1 MPRPTATSIIQTQNA
16 PPLRHLLPSLAADEL
31 DGILDYLG
39 QCGTPARSYKRV
51 FLARRVAAR
60 MRARAV
66 ETGRDYLQ
74 LLRRDASESD
84 RLIASLSIRHS
95 YFLRDANTFRALR
108 EQFLAPLFAERAQ
121 RGRRRFRA
129 WSAGCASGE
138 EPYSL
143 AILCAEILQGDR
155 PRWNLRILGTDVSAA
170 ALEQAQ
176 SGLYPEDRLRN
187 LTPALIQR
195 YFTRGTEGYRVCE
208 EIRTCV
214 SFARQ
219 NVFDAPARG
228 HFDLILCRNVLIY
241 LAREQQ
247 DRLFRL
253 FHSALTNPGLLVI
266 GKTETL
272 SGSATSLFKCINPRE
287 RLYLKEK

>member
-1 MPRPTATSIIQTQNA
+1 VPRSTATSIIPTQNA
-16 PPLRHLLPSLAADEL
+16 PPSHLLPSLAEDEL
-31 DGILDYLG
+31 DGILDYLE
-39 QCGTPARSYKRV
+39 QHDALARSYKRV

-60 MRARAV
+60 MRARVV

-74 LLRRDASESD
+74 LLHRDACEGD

-108 EQFLAPLFAERAQ
+108 EQFLAPLFAERTQ
-121 RGRRRFRA
+121 RGKRYFRA

-155 PRWNLRILGTDVSAA
+155 PRWDLRILGTDVSAT

-176 SGLYPEDRLRN
+176 GGLYTEDRLRN
-187 LTPALIQR
+187 LAPALIQR
-195 YFTRGTEGYRVCE
+195 YFTRADEGYRVHP
-208 EIRTCV
+208 EICTHV
-214 SFARQ
+214 SFMRQ

-253 FHSALTNPGLLVI
+253 FHSALTNPGLLIV